1 VSIADPA
8 RQPVV
13 AAAAPPEPTPP
24 PTRIIRPSHGWRGL
38 DLASVWSHRDL
49 VFFLAWRDIR
59 LRYRQTLLG
68 VAWAVVQ
75 PLTTMIVFS
84 VFFGRLAKMPSDG
97 LPYPL
102 FSLCALLPW
111 QLFAYALTE
120 SSNSLVNNK
129 HIITKVYFPRLIV
142 PLASVVAGLMD
153 FAVAF
158 VLLLIMM
165 AYYGVWPGPAVVI
178 LPLLLLLALTTAL
191 GVGLWLAT
199 LNVRY
204 RDVRYTLAFLTQ
216 VWLFATPI
224 AYPSSLVSEQ
234 YRWLLGLNPM
244 AGVVEGFRWA
254 LLGTGAPPD
263 ALILVSVGVA
273 VLALVSGLY
282 FFRRLERSFA
292 DIL

>member
-1 VSIADPA
+1 MSIADPA
-8 RQPVV
+8 RDAVV
-13 AAAAPPEPTPP
+13 EPAPPEPTPTP
-24 PTRIIRPSHGWRGL
+24 PTRIIRPSSGWRGL
-38 DLASVWSHRDL
+38 DLASVWKHRDL

-75 PLTTMIVFS
+75 PVTTMIVFS
-84 VFFGRLAKMPSDG
+84 VFFGQLAKMPSDG

-165 AYYGVWPGPAVVI
+165 AYYGVWPGIEVLI

-204 RDVRYTLAFLTQ
+204 RDVRYTLPFLTQ
-216 VWLFATPI
+216 VWLFVTPI
-224 AYPSSLVSEQ
+224 AYPSSLVSADL
-234 YRWLLGLNPM
+234 RPLLGLNPM

-254 LLGTGAPPD
+254 LLGTGQPPN
-263 ALILVSVGVA
+263 ALILVSAGVA
-273 VLALVSGLY
+273 LVALVSGLY
-282 FFRRLERSFA
+282 FFRRLERTFA